1 MRMPDYVKVG
11 DGPVTVFLFHGGYGA
26 KEYWRHEVE
35 TLAKAGY
42 RVIAW
47 DAPGYGVSPL
57 PSPYEIESLA
67 QTAAEFVRRLGGDRN
82 VLIGHSMGGIIAPKA
97 AQLAPEH
104 VHAVVISATLASLKQ
119 GGEEFERDFIEKRV
133 PPLRKV
139 ATLAEAAM
147 PLLKSMFNPESKGP
161 LVDLVLDVAGKT
173 PSETFIQ
180 AMLAITRYDGE
191 PVVRALKVPV
201 LVVGGRT
208 DPVAQAPMVEDLA
221 KMIPG
226 AELRIFERSGHY
238 PFAEEPEAFNEV
250 LLDFL
255 KRKVG

>member
-11 DGPVTVFLFHGGYGA
+11 EGPVTVFLLHGGYGA
-26 KEYWRHEVE
+26 KEYWRHEIE

-57 PSPYEIESLA
+57 PSPYEIHSLA
-67 QTAAEFVRRLGGDRN
+67 QVAADFVGALGGERN
-82 VLIGHSMGGIIAPKA
+82 VLVGHSMGGIIAPKA
-97 AQLAPEH
+97 AELAPDK

-139 ATLAEAAM
+139 KTLAEAAM
-147 PLLKSMFNPESKGP
+147 PLLKSMFHPNSSGE

-201 LVVGGRT
+201 LVVGGRS

-226 AELRIFERSGHY
+226 AELRIFENSGHY
-238 PFAEEPEAFNEV
+238 PFAEEPDAFNEV